1 MIAVHRSKKLNGWTW
16 NLEEFNSMNTK
27 KEYGKNIGTNYQSY
41 HFNYNKRTQRQT
53 FIKVRIN
60 DLQKVHREN

>member
-41 HFNYNKRTQRQT
+41 HFNYNKRTQRQS
-53 FIKVRIN
+53 FK
-60 DLQKVHREN
+60 